1 VVLYIQVILA
11 GYNFFLPTSLRV
23 RIGCCCRRHEK
34 MQDDFIFIE
43 QLIISKWEISTF
55 SIYLTLL
62 TYKMDHTGQL
72 EMKSCNDH

>member
-1 VVLYIQVILA
+1 LVVV
-11 GYNFFLPTSLRV
+11 V
-23 RIGCCCRRHEK
+23 VVMKK